1 MLSRSKKIKTE
12 IQKQKNTIRGGNATE
27 RMTHKYSMALRN
39 QLLKELGKTTDSDE
53 SRMIRNLLARQA
65 EEQKTWRFFQSKPKT
80 NFKCVDCGGTKDRY
94 GPVILPPHQRGTR
107 FGRKLGG
114 IEPYEYIKSKNDA
127 SFVTNGKR
135 QRAVKNFFPWEKDIR
150 GRRIPIMTNT
160 LKRSGSASY

>member
-1 MLSRSKKIKTE
+1 MLSRSKKIITDT
-12 IQKQKNTIRGGNATE
+12 QKQRNTIRGGKATE
-27 RMTHKYSMALRN
+27 RMTHKYSKDLRN
-39 QLLKELGKTTDSDE
+39 QLLKELRKPTDSDE
-53 SRMIRNLLARQA
+53 SKMIRKLLARQA
-65 EEQKTWRFFQSKPKT
+65 EEQKTWRYYKSKPKT

-94 GPVILPPHQRGTR
+94 GPVILPPLQRGTR

-135 QRAVKNFFPWEKDIR
+135 QRAVKFFPWEKNIR
-150 GRRIPIMTNT
+150 GRRIPIMTKT

>member
-1 MLSRSKKIKTE
+1 MLSRSKKIITE
-12 IQKQKNTIRGGNATE
+12 IQKQQNKIRGGKATE
-27 RMTHKYSMALRN
+27 RMTHKYSMDLRN
-39 QLLKELGKTTDSDE
+39 QLLKELRKPTDSDE
-53 SRMIRNLLARQA
+53 SKMIRKLLARQA
-65 EEQKTWRFFQSKPKT
+65 EEQKAWRYYKSKPKT

-94 GPVILPPHQRGTR
+94 GPVIIPPHQRGTR

-114 IEPYEYIKSKNDA
+114 IEPYQYIKSKNDA

-135 QRAVKNFFPWEKDIR
+135 QRAVNFFPWEKNIR